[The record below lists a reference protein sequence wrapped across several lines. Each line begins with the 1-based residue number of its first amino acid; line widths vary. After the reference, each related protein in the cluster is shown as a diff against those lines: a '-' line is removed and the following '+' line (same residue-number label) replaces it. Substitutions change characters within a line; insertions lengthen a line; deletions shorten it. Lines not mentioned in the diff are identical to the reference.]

1 MESYNPEF
9 KLLVA
14 KKAME
19 ARTFAEVAREYDVSI
34 CNVKRW
40 MLDYKKYGDVA
51 FEKDGPE
58 IRIRELQKQIAD
70 LEEEN
75 EILKKATAIF
85 SKQK

>member
-1 MESYNPEF
+1 MEQYNPEF

-40 MLDYKKYGDVA
+40 MLDYKRLGDTA
-51 FEKDGPE
+51 FEKDGAE
-58 IRIRELQKQIAD
+58 LRIRD
-70 LEEEN
+70 LERQIKDLKEEN
-75 EILKKATAIF
+75 EILKKAAAIF